1 MNAVRWAYV
10 AFVFSVSACT
20 HEDPIVVSGAWLRPP
35 APGLQVAAGY
45 FDIVNRGDA
54 SIDLVGASS
63 DLAGA
68 VEIHS
73 QTHDGGVM
81 QMRRLDKLTL
91 APGQTTTLAPGGT
104 HLMLLRFTGVTSHQI
119 PITLTFSD
127 ATQRVVWF
135 EVRTLSGAQTP

>member
-1 MNAVRWAYV
+1 MNKIRWACV
-10 AFVFSVSACT
+10 AIVFSLAACT

-35 APGLQVAAGY
+35 APGTHVAAGY
-45 FDIVNRGDA
+45 FDIANRGDT

-73 QTHDGGVM
+73 QTHDGDMM

-91 APGQTTTLAPGGT
+91 APGETTTLAPGGT
-104 HLMLLRFTGVTSHQI
+104 HLMLLQFGDVTSHQI

-127 ATQRVVWF
+127 GTQRVVWF
-135 EVRTLSGAQTP
+135 EVRTLTGAHAP

>member
-1 MNAVRWAYV
+1 MNGLRLTCV
-10 AFVFSVSACT
+10 AFVFSLAACT

-45 FDIVNRGDA
+45 FDIVNRGDK
-54 SIDLVGASS
+54 SIDLVGAAS
-63 DLAGA
+63 DVAGA

-73 QTHDGGVM
+73 QTHEGDVM

-91 APGQTTTLAPGGT
+91 EPGQTTTLAPGGT
-104 HLMLLRFTGVTSHQI
+104 HLMLLRFAGVTSHQI

-127 ATQRVVWF
+127 GTQRVVWF
-135 EVRTLSGAQTP
+135 EVRTLSGERAQ

>member
-1 MNAVRWAYV
+1 MNRIRLTCV
-10 AFVFSVSACT
+10 AFVFSLAACT

-45 FDIVNRGDA
+45 FDIVNHGDK
-54 SIDLVGASS
+54 SVDLVGAAS
-63 DLAGA
+63 DVAGA

-73 QTHDGGVM
+73 QTHDGDVM

-91 APGQTTTLAPGGT
+91 APGETTTLAPGGT
-104 HLMLLRFTGVTSHQI
+104 HLMLLRFAGVTSHQI

-127 ATQRVVWF
+127 GTQRVVWF
-135 EVRTLSGAQTP
+135 EVRTLSGERAQ

>member
-1 MNAVRWAYV
+1 MNGTRLACV
-10 AFVFSVSACT
+10 ALMLSLTACT
-20 HEDPIVVSGAWLRPP
+20 HEDPIVVTGAWLRPP
-35 APGLQVAAGY
+35 APGLQVAAAY

-73 QTHDGGVM
+73 QTHDGDVM

-104 HLMLLRFTGVTSHQI
+104 HLMLLRFSGVTSHQI
-119 PITLTFSD
+119 PITLMFSD
-127 ATQRVVWF
+127 GTQRVVWF
-135 EVRTLSGAQTP
+135 EVRTLTGARAP